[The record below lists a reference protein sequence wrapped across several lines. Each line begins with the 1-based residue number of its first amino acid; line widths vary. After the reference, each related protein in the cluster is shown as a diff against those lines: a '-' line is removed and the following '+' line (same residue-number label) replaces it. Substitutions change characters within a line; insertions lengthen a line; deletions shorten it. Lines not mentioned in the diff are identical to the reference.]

1 MHLRLFK
8 ENGAVHYDQVLRI
21 PSSERIPALTATN
34 EGYKQIYTILVVKL
48 QQAFTNLNL
57 RKGFNEDQLL
67 NLAEMI
73 IDQSSEDNLAM
84 EDVLLFLEQLVTGK
98 CGKIFDRMD
107 APTFF
112 ELFEDYRDRRH
123 MALHYMQYE
132 AHVQYKSKGDQ
143 NRSSEQELRND
154 LSFRRQMQEYNIQS
168 EFKKQQNEQ
177 SVRTDATPGGSVA
190 Q

>member
-8 ENGAVHYDQVLRI
+8 NNGVVRYDQVLRI
-21 PSSERIPALTATN
+21 PSSERIPALTITDA
-34 EGYKQIYTILVVKL
+34 GWDQVYTILVVRL
-48 QQAFTNLNL
+48 QQAFSNLNL

-73 IDQSSEDNLAM
+73 IDSSSEDNLSL
-84 EDVLLFLEQLVTGK
+84 EDVLLFLQQLVEGK

-112 ELFEDYRDRRH
+112 ELFEDYRERRH
-123 MALHYMQYE
+123 MALQYIQYE
-132 AHVQYKSKGDQ
+132 AHQQYKALGD
-143 NRSSEQELRND
+143 NTRTSEQLAYED
-154 LSFRRQMQEYNIQS
+154 LSIKRQMQEYNIRQ
-168 EFKKQQNEQ
+168 EVKKQANEQ
-177 SVRTDATPGGSVA
+177 SVRPDVTTGGPVT